1 MDRIEPA
8 KQALFFKK
16 AEKSDTHD
24 YIKGHDPDYHKNS
37 RDKNNANDPD
47 AQDTADISIE
57 SIIIFLEG
65 LKKNTDGPDQ
75 SLNPISDSKVSKA
88 LAAYGVSKPK
98 VKKRFT
104 YLDDDHQDVDIKTVN
119 FLIESLQKIIDQ
131 GYDHIILLKGN
142 GFLDSIQKTVEKINA
157 MQ

>member
-98 VKKRFT
+98 VKKRF
-104 YLDDDHQDVDIKTVN
+104 N